1 MNNDRTL
8 VAVFDA
14 AHVRFF
20 EYKAAHGKLVSILD
34 DVKSGLDHDR
44 RDIEADRPGRG
55 FASAGGGTRHALESE
70 HDPRK
75 LEKHDFV
82 RAIAQSI
89 ESALE
94 SHAFGRL
101 VIVAPQRAVGEF
113 RAVASDRV
121 KKVLWREVPKELANL
136 SDSELEKHVLPVL
149 QAPAD

>member
-14 AHVRFF
+14 AHARFF
-20 EYKAAHGKLVSILD
+20 EYNVAHGKLISILE

-75 LEKHDFV
+75 LEKHNFV
-82 RAIAQSI
+82 RAIAQAI
-89 ESALE
+89 ERALE

-113 RAVASDRV
+113 RSVASDRV
-121 KKVLWREVPKELANL
+121 KKILWREIPKELANL
-136 SDSELEKHVLPVL
+136 SGSELEKHVIPVL
-149 QAPAD
+149 QSPPD